1 MPNESIFLVYC
12 ELSGNSLALRKQ
24 GRAGAFVTC
33 LVPSEDIV
41 DAVRRA
47 KIALLED
54 EYEIVD
60 IEKAMRFDP
69 EDWESD
75 DEITRL
81 AKDMQGD
88 LDVRYS
94 SFSSWGH

>member
-1 MPNESIFLVYC
+1 MPNESVFLVYC
-12 ELSGNSLALRKQ
+12 EVSGNSPPLRKQ

-33 LVPSEDIV
+33 LVPTEDII
-41 DAVRRA
+41 DAVRKA
-47 KIALLED
+47 QIALTED
-54 EYEIVD
+54 EFEIVD

-81 AKDMQGD
+81 AEDVLGD
-88 LDVRYS
+88 LDLRYS
-94 SFSSWGH
+94 SFFSWGH